1 MDEQYN
7 LVHRDAGQE
16 AVRESGRR
24 LKYSRIRY
32 RRIFLIVT
40 DLLGMGGAPDAPE
53 YGDAAADTVTRLAGS
68 RVKPD
73 IRNLRNLGL
82 FNMKRI
88 PGVDPITYMMGRYMP
103 LSRKSAGT
111 DLAAGFRELMG
122 ILPEEEAEAPAGEA
136 VTEISARDTALEA
149 LAEKAVTETFPVRTI
164 PEALKEAGLDFL
176 TAGSAGEAFSAAG
189 SGDGAAGSGDG
200 AAGSEDSAAG
210 SEDSTAASGDCLCR
224 ERGMEAMDRVLDR
237 MKKDFHGLCFAD
249 VGEKEISP
257 AALERFD
264 RALGKLMREMNHN
277 DLLLVTAVRGNDP
290 ASPEKDGSRERV
302 PLVAWSPRFRT
313 GGPLPGASTLAIVGA
328 TVCEN
333 FGVMLPEGAVGTSR
347 WDDFW

>member
-1 MDEQYN
+1 MNEQYSRI
-7 LVHRDAGQE
+7 HRESGQE

-24 LKYSRIRY
+24 LKYSRVRY

-68 RVKPD
+68 REKPD
-73 IRNLRNLGL
+73 VRNLRNLGL

-111 DLAAGFRELMG
+111 DLSAGFRELMG
-122 ILPEEEAEAPAGEA
+122 ILPEEEAETFAGNTMPEA
-136 VTEISARDTALEA
+136 SAQNTVPEA
-149 LAEKAVTETFPVRTI
+149 LAEKSVPEALAGKSVPGALAEKSVPETFPAKII
-164 PEALKEAGLDFL
+164 PEALIEAGLDFL
-176 TAGSAGEAFSAAG
+176 TAGSVGEAFNAAESA
-189 SGDGAAGSGDG
+189 DC
-200 AAGSEDSAAG
+200 
-210 SEDSTAASGDCLCR
+210 ASGSADCLCR

-249 VGEKEISP
+249 VGEDEVSP

-264 RALGKLMREMNHN
+264 RTLGKLMKEMNHN

-290 ASPEKDGSRERV
+290 ASPGKDGSRERV

-328 TVCEN
+328 TVCDN
-333 FGVMLPEGAVGTSR
+333 FGVALPKGTAGTSR

>member
-1 MDEQYN
+1 MDEQYSR
-7 LVHRDAGQE
+7 VHRDAGQE
-16 AVRESGRR
+16 AVRESGRK
-24 LKYSRIRY
+24 LKYSRILY

-68 RVKPD
+68 REKPD

-103 LSRKSAGT
+103 LSRKSEGT
-111 DLAAGFRELMG
+111 DLATGFRELMG
-122 ILPEEEAEAPAGEA
+122 ILPEEEAETPAGNTVPEA
-136 VTEISARDTALEA
+136 SARNTVLEA
-149 LAEKAVTETFPVRTI
+149 LAEKSVPEIFPAKTI
-164 PEALKEAGLDFL
+164 PEVLKEAGLDFL
-176 TAGSAGEAFSAAG
+176 TAGGVGEAFNAAESLESA
-189 SGDGAAGSGDG
+189 
-200 AAGSEDSAAG
+200 SESA
-210 SEDSTAASGDCLCR
+210 DCLCR

-237 MKKDFHGLCFAD
+237 MKQDFHGLCFAD
-249 VGEKEISP
+249 VGESEATP

-313 GGPLPGASTLAIVGA
+313 GGPLPGASTLTIVGA
-328 TVCEN
+328 TVCDN
-333 FGVMLPEGAVGTSR
+333 FGVAMPEGAVGTSR

>member
-1 MDEQYN
+1 MDEQYSR
-7 LVHRDAGQE
+7 VHRDAGQE
-16 AVRESGRR
+16 AVRESGRK

-68 RVKPD
+68 REKPD

-103 LSRKSAGT
+103 LSRKSEGT

-122 ILPEEEAEAPAGEA
+122 ILPEEEAETPAGNTVPEA
-136 VTEISARDTALEA
+136 SARNTVLEA
-149 LAEKAVTETFPVRTI
+149 LAEKSVPEIFPAKTI
-164 PEALKEAGLDFL
+164 PETMKEAGLDFL
-176 TAGSAGEAFSAAG
+176 TAGSVGEAFNAVESA
-189 SGDGAAGSGDG
+189 DC
-200 AAGSEDSAAG
+200 
-210 SEDSTAASGDCLCR
+210 ASGSADCLCR
-224 ERGMEAMDRVLDR
+224 ARGMEAMDRVLER
-237 MKKDFHGLCFAD
+237 MKQDFHGLCFAD
-249 VGEKEISP
+249 VGESEVTP

-328 TVCEN
+328 TVCDN
-333 FGVMLPEGAVGTSR
+333 FGVALPEGAFGTYR

>member
-1 MDEQYN
+1 MDEQYSR
-7 LVHRDAGQE
+7 VHRDAGQE
-16 AVRESGRR
+16 AVRESGRK

-68 RVKPD
+68 REKPD

-103 LSRKSAGT
+103 LSRKSEGT

-122 ILPEEEAEAPAGEA
+122 ILPEEEAETPVGNTVPEA
-136 VTEISARDTALEA
+136 SARNTVLEA
-149 LAEKAVTETFPVRTI
+149 LAEKSVPEIFPVKTI
-164 PEALKEAGLDFL
+164 PEAMKEAGLDFL
-176 TAGSAGEAFSAAG
+176 TAGSVGEAFNAVESA
-189 SGDGAAGSGDG
+189 DC
-200 AAGSEDSAAG
+200 
-210 SEDSTAASGDCLCR
+210 ASGSADCLCR
-224 ERGMEAMDRVLDR
+224 ARGMEAMDRVLER
-237 MKKDFHGLCFAD
+237 MKQDFHGLCFAD
-249 VGEKEISP
+249 VGESEVTP

-328 TVCEN
+328 TVCDN
-333 FGVMLPEGAVGTSR
+333 FGVALPEGAVGTSR